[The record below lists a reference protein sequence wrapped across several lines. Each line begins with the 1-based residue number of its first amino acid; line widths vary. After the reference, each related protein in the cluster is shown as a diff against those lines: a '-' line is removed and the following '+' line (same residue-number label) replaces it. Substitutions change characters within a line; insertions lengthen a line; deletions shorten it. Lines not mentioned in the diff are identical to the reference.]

1 MEGYRNSSILFVG
14 LTLIGL
20 LVALIIKKMANEN
33 SYCYEDE
40 DELAEEED
48 LEDVS
53 NDEIST
59 KHSSK

>member
-1 MEGYRNSSILFVG
+1 VTNEVEGYRNSSILFVG

-40 DELAEEED
+40 DELAEEE
-48 LEDVS
+48 
-53 NDEIST
+53 EI
-59 KHSSK
+59 